1 MVDWV
6 RRFSVSVA
14 QDAMVDSLLNQNVNV
29 VIMVANAHLAATGY
43 VIVIVS
49 DAEILKDRTEVV

>member
-1 MVDWV
+1 
-6 RRFSVSVA
+6 
-14 QDAMVDSLLNQNVNV
+14 MVDSLLNQNVNV